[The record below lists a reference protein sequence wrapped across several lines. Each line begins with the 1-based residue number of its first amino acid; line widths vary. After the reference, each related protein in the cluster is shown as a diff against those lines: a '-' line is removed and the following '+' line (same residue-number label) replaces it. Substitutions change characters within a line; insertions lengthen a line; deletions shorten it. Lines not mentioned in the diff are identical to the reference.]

1 MAVRLFDVKSGD
13 MGTLCCFTDAARAHW
28 CMKEIGNIKRDGF
41 SNVFICSGQRCNVKL
56 YYSSPTVF
64 RVEGI
69 HRGAFDHEG
78 EYRRRDRNQLALDA
92 LRENVT
98 LRPRDVVNLVSR
110 KTTMTEREKKTLHQ
124 FVSHR
129 LSMKG
134 MKSPQTMGELVVP
147 EDLKLIKPSISIL
160 ATTRS

>member
-1 MAVRLFDVKSGD
+1 MAVRLFAVKSGD
-13 MGTLCCFTDAARAHW
+13 RGTLCCFTDAAGAQW

-41 SNVFICSGQRCNVKL
+41 SKVFICSGQRCNVKL

-69 HRGAFDHEG
+69 HRCAFDHES

-110 KTTMTEREKKTLHQ
+110 KTTMTERERKTLHQ

-129 LSMKG
+129 LS
-134 MKSPQTMGELVVP
+134 
-147 EDLKLIKPSISIL
+147 
-160 ATTRS
+160 